1 MTMPILFLV
10 MIGSNLN
17 TTFPDNLQITSNDN
31 SSTLTLIVTVVV
43 VLCVAGIV
51 IILILLILRRYTQHR
66 SRKPHLNEIVA
77 ELEHRNLTDKLLTL
91 SKSIQI

>member
-1 MTMPILFLV
+1 MTMPIIFQV
-10 MIGSNLN
+10 MIGSSLK

-31 SSTLTLIVTVVV
+31 STTLTLIVTAVVV
-43 VLCVAGIV
+43 FCVAGIV

-66 SRKPHLNEIVA
+66 NRKTHLNEIVA
-77 ELEHRNLTDKLLTL
+77 ELEHRNLTDKLLTP